1 MPIDSNERGAI
12 ARSVSKVLVA
22 QSWVSGI
29 LAFAIILSAVSIP
42 LYGLYKGDED
52 IETPEV
58 IKNWGGVVI
67 GFYFGSAITQMASL
81 VNALQGKNEDNS

>member
-52 IETPEV
+52 IETV
-58 IKNWGGVVI
+58 
-67 GFYFGSAITQMASL
+67 L
-81 VNALQGKNEDNS
+81 